1 MDNIFLVKANIFQVK
16 LAKDNTLLA
25 KDYMALEELPQD
37 KAKDNILL
45 KNLMLLNMQVLMSSK
60 EVLVVALDIILM
72 IEQIFLDQKF
82 TNLNKKMESWEI

>member
-82 TNLNKKMESWEI
+82 TNLNKKMES

>member
-16 LAKDNTLLA
+16 LA

>member
-16 LAKDNTLLA
+16 LA

-82 TNLNKKMESWEI
+82 TNLNKKMES